1 MQVIRKITNY
11 KTRTLKFHLRNH
23 ENKQVTYSFKKC
35 LRSICWR
42 KQKKKREIDR
52 EKERLDIN
60 IESFCLFLTRIFH
73 IELVH
78 YRDVFLGNS
87 IEEMNVAP
95 KKHAK
100 TIGIRAGGE
109 DVLIDPEAV
118 ELGTERIGSG
128 ATCRVFKGKF
138 SNSAGEVTEV
148 ACKEFMVSITPKHK
162 FKLAR
167 EITCLKKLIH
177 PNILQHFGVDFNRS
191 LLVTELLEKQIEV
204 DGEVVTVHNA
214 RELLDLHEVV
224 PVSWITR
231 IRIMQGLSCGLS
243 FLHSKNVIHCDLKAA
258 NIFLGDNGEGGYL
271 VKVGDFGTARFDFK
285 QFSISVIPSATNT
298 GNSAMCTA
306 AYTAPELLER
316 NARPSI
322 ESDIYSLGMVM
333 AEFSLPNRSTP
344 WEGEALNSTI
354 IYDFVRRGQRPTISE
369 EDLSGLSTDCSRQ
382 WMKLL
387 QACWDQNPSKRPS
400 STEVDVQ
407 ISSIASTEVGDSE
420 SNVQNL
426 LQGNGKLSFVPL
438 DNHQGTE
445 IETMDEFVSS
455 LTAHGGSISSDLSF
469 DLESSLNANDGS
481 NACVYLCTKIADE
494 LLEIPRVLDER
505 IEVTL
510 KRVAEETIRT
520 LPKRI
525 NPYRNRADFVDV
537 DEVLNKL
544 NQHGIISTKY
554 TVTELLEIQSSPTIS
569 DKKKYLKSALASM
582 ANSKSE
588 EGNAFAIYLCHPVA
602 ILIGMLQSC
611 LIVLDTHKVPKEVG
625 GTESGL
631 LVMAD
636 LDDNRKE
643 KSFEEVVEWISLRMQ
658 ASITK
663 YATDVHSLVLLQ
675 TNNNGNGKEDDCI
688 TFDVEDIDLVNT
700 SIEVERQ
707 LLSDKSMSTD
717 PYEKQDLS
725 VNATDVVTTDQDD
738 ITFPKVSRKSQQQ
751 SSVKMEPCVEP
762 TNETVEPEESS
773 SVPTSDETLTWVSPR
788 LLKPPSKET
797 ELMWKGHL
805 TSFGL
810 ASLKPFQMDAVNAVE
825 SGMDTVV
832 IQPTGSGKSLCYQLP
847 ALIDSNLLT
856 IVVCPTLSLINS

>member
-1 MQVIRKITNY
+1 
-11 KTRTLKFHLRNH
+11 
-23 ENKQVTYSFKKC
+23 
-35 LRSICWR
+35 
-42 KQKKKREIDR
+42 
-52 EKERLDIN
+52 
-60 IESFCLFLTRIFH
+60 
-73 IELVH
+73 
-78 YRDVFLGNS
+78 
-87 IEEMNVAP
+87 MNVAP

-354 IYDFVRRGQRPTISE
+354 IYDFVRRGQRLTISE

-445 IETMDEFVSS
+445 IETTDEFVSS
-455 LTAHGGSISSDLSF
+455 LTAHGVSISSDLSF

-481 NACVYLCTKIADE
+481 NACVHLCTKIADE

-537 DEVLNKL
+537 DEALNKL

-805 TSFGL
+805 TSFG
-810 ASLKPFQMDAVNAVE
+810 
-825 SGMDTVV
+825 
-832 IQPTGSGKSLCYQLP
+832 
-847 ALIDSNLLT
+847 
-856 IVVCPTLSLINS
+856 